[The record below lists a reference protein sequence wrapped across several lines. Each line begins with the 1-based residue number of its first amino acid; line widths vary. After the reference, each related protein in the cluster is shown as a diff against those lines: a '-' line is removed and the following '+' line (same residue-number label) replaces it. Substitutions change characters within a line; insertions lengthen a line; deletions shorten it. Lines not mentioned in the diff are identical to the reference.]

1 MLSSHATS
9 MGLIEVTS
17 RDTHLSAITENTSVG
32 NAYRYIL
39 HKYDIESGQ
48 APDGRTVESSNMA
61 VETDL
66 NHHEGRPSI
75 PVDFFDRK
83 DALRALTTV

>member
-1 MLSSHATS
+1 

-61 VETDL
+61 IETD
-66 NHHEGRPSI
+66 
-75 PVDFFDRK
+75 
-83 DALRALTTV
+83 